1 MTDSTAQSAQILA
14 YLREGNSL
22 TPLEALNRFGCF
34 RLGARIWDLKR
45 EGHDIHTEMVEVGG
59 GKRVA
64 RYRLA
69 SSPSETALL
78 LSAVASEEMKTARG
92 GSPTGRPDSH

>member
-1 MTDSTAQSAQILA
+1 VSSIDSQSAQILA
-14 YLREGNSL
+14 HLREGNAI

-45 EGHDIHTEMVEVGG
+45 EGHEIHTEMVEIGSD
-59 GKRVA
+59 KRVA

-69 SSPSETALL
+69 GEVLA
-78 LSAVASEEMKTARG
+78 
-92 GSPTGRPDSH
+92 GR